1 MVRLKNNM
9 ENKRITMSKEDDEIP
24 YCPLLGCAL
33 VAPAGAPVTRGV
45 DHGVLFGMDHYTF
58 TSADE

>member
-1 MVRLKNNM
+1 MGRLKNNM

-33 VAPAGAPVTRGV
+33 AAPAGNPLTHSV
-45 DHGVLFGMDHYTF
+45 DHGVLFRMDHYTF

>member
-1 MVRLKNNM
+1 
-9 ENKRITMSKEDDEIP
+9 MSKEDDEIP

-33 VAPAGAPVTRGV
+33 AAPAGNPLAHSV
-45 DHGVLFGMDHYTF
+45 DHGVLFRMDHYTF